1 MKRETWKKCLR
12 ACLLA
17 LLLFGVSAMIPST
30 ARETQAA
37 TAGFKTV
44 GGKTYYIKS
53 NGQKAK
59 GFLTLNGKKYYFDK
73 KTGVQLKG
81 WMKDSKGQKIRYFTS
96 GKGYMVTGFLKD
108 SAGNTRYFDPET
120 GLMVRGWMT
129 DSSGYKYYFSKG
141 AGIMAKGWLTDSRNQ
156 KRYFSKT
163 TGRML
168 TGWQKSGTSN
178 YRYFKKDTGV
188 MLTGLQKI
196 GNYYFYLNKSTGI
209 RYQKGWLTL
218 SGKKYYFAKTNGRAR
233 TGWLTVS
240 GKKYYLDSK
249 GVLYRNTTL
258 VIDGKAYTFDSN
270 GVAKATKYTVTNNN
284 VKVYDSKNKKYYY
297 LAKEFIEHP
306 GVANGK
312 VTDRDLLAALCESE
326 AGNQGLIGMEAVALC
341 VLNRTIEKNK
351 EFPSE
356 VRYVIYEELRQGST
370 SAQYSVVKNGALL
383 KRIKGQYENRT
394 QAYKAADAALKIFNN
409 YVKKGTARKLT
420 GFKKDFNYMYFMM
433 ESSFWKQPLNFNKV
447 EYFKYKDHVFFV
459 NWV

>member
-1 MKRETWKKCLR
+1 MR

-356 VRYVIYEELRQGST
+356 VRYVIYEALRQGST